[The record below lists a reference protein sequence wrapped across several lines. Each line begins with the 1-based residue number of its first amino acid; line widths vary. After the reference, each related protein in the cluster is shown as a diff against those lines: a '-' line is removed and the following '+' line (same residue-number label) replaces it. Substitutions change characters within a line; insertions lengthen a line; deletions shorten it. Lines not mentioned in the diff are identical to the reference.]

1 MKNEGKLVL
10 AQRRE
15 IPIGQSTEYDPVER
29 GGVDLFS
36 FS

>member
-1 MKNEGKLVL
+1 MKNEGKLV

-29 GGVDLFS
+29 GGVDLS
-36 FS
+36 FSWH